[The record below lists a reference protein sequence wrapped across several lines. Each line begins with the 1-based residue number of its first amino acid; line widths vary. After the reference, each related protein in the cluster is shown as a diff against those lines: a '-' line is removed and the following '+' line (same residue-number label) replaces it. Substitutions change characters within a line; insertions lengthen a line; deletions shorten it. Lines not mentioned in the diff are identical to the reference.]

1 MVLKHL
7 NQPILIIKAPIV
19 RFRQTPAEDHRKEA
33 GRQSR
38 IFCAFRVIS
47 WWQVW
52 PWAQEQVV
60 GGLSLGATAE
70 LPQVDFAENLILYYS
85 IV

>member
-7 NQPILIIKAPIV
+7 NQPILIIKAPIARV
-19 RFRQTPAEDHRKEA
+19 RQKPAEDHRKQDDRA
-33 GRQSR
+33 GS
-38 IFCAFRVIS
+38 FVPFGGFRGG
-47 WWQVW
+47 QVW

-70 LPQVDFAENLILYYS
+70 LPEVDFAETLILYYS